1 MNKDKLKA
9 DALKRYRK
17 KHPED
22 TRTDEELLP
31 NPTHVER
38 IAAKPDSPTATYAT
52 ALKHSIQGGKGGEG
66 KLGYVSPQKETIW
79 GLCERLGA
87 QSGADLQRM
96 LTDTDLDLLRDAAE
110 STRDDGPLPM
120 MVEGINEDEEVLTLR
135 NRITEELK
143 EVPFSTAVR
152 YANEK
157 KA

>member
-1 MNKDKLKA
+1 MSKLWEY
-9 DALKRYRK
+9 LKRK
-17 KHPED
+17 AEKD
-22 TRTDEELLP
+22 TPSASASAEFKISLSLDEHEKQ
-31 NPTHVER
+31 THSER
-38 IAAKPDSPTATYAT
+38 SK
-52 ALKHSIQGGKGGEG
+52 LGGEG
-66 KLGYVSPQKETIW
+66 KRGYISPQKKTIW

-157 KA
+157 RRSIKADPTAVGPTVRP